1 VRALITRQYAP
12 LLIGRNPLEHRKLWR
27 ELWGPNFGNGIALG
41 GLDMALD
48 DLRGKAL
55 GLPVAELYGGRLRDR
70 VPACASAMNYVEGED
85 PAEQYPREATAL
97 VARGFRALK
106 MRIGGQSIRRDLA
119 AIAAVRQAAG
129 PDIRL
134 MADGNGA
141 YTLGAAIAMGRELE
155 RLNLH
160 WFEEP
165 LPQSTPDYAGYEVLA
180 AKLDI
185 AIAACENL
193 TSRGTFKEAIAR
205 RAMDIVQPDISTAGG
220 IGECLFVAEMARLWG
235 IQCVPHCWMGALG
248 TAATV
253 HLVSLL
259 PDTSW
264 SRGTQAPMLELDM
277 VENPFRDDL
286 LLTPLDLKDG
296 FVKVPNGPGLG
307 VEVDEAKLDF
317 YAAS

>member
-1 VRALITRQYAP
+1 
-12 LLIGRNPLEHRKLWR
+12 
-27 ELWGPNFGNGIALG
+27 
-41 GLDMALD
+41 
-48 DLRGKAL
+48 
-55 GLPVAELYGGRLRDR
+55 
-70 VPACASAMNYVEGED
+70 
-85 PAEQYPREATAL
+85 
-97 VARGFRALK
+97 
-106 MRIGGQSIRRDLA
+106 
-119 AIAAVRQAAG
+119 
-129 PDIRL
+129 
-134 MADGNGA
+134 
-141 YTLGAAIAMGRELE
+141 
-155 RLNLH
+155 
-160 WFEEP
+160 
-165 LPQSTPDYAGYEVLA
+165 VLT

-193 TSRGTFKEAIAR
+193 ASRGTFKEAIAR

-264 SRGTQAPMLELDM
+264 SRGSVAPMLELDM

-296 FVKVPNGPGLG
+296 FVQVPNSPGLG